1 MSEEYREQLGALIQD
16 YIRAKW
22 AHNPG
27 GDAAAGLSEGLSA
40 GIRERVDILGCD
52 GERLLA
58 LAPVEVLAALEGL
71 EREAAQEDAR
81 VATTRA
87 RIQKEANI
95 HNATNPLRRDQHAH
109 PGQPRK
115 PAKHGHRRQRNQ
127 R

>member
-22 AHNPG
+22 ADNHEGN
-27 GDAAAGLSEGLSA
+27 AAAGLDEGLSD
-40 GIRERVDILGCD
+40 GIRERVDILGYD
-52 GERLLA
+52 GERLLT

-81 VATTRA
+81 VATARA
-87 RIQKEANI
+87 HIQKEAST
-95 HNATNPLRRDQHAH
+95 HNATHPLRRDQRAH